1 MSGYIK
7 YFNTVGK
14 NISLKI
20 EHDRVLVVVNG
31 ATPCIF

>member
-20 EHDRVLVVVNG
+20 ENDSLLVVVNG
-31 ATPCIF
+31 AT